1 MCQYLNVRFIWLCS
15 YKMSQ
20 IRSASSKV
28 SLCAE
33 HDEGRLGPL
42 GEALLGLHHVR
53 GHRVIPVSFI
63 IEENFQ

>member
-1 MCQYLNVRFIWLCS
+1 
-15 YKMSQ
+15 MSQ